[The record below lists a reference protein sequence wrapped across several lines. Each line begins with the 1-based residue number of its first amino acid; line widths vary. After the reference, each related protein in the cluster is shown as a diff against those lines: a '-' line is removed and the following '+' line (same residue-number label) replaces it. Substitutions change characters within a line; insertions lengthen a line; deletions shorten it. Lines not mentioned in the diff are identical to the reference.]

1 MNLEK
6 YLQKVYDE
14 ALVQEPQA
22 EGGAIGGQMQ
32 KNAAEIK
39 IVTNAAGEKKIAG
52 FGYIAG
58 QDLSVIVNK
67 AIIGLQKMGK
77 NTVEAQVAGLGAWIQ
92 KSDPE
97 VWQAI
102 QDIGGLEKL
111 LGSQGDPDI
120 RVVGAGKGKSV
131 IITPDNPYNQ
141 KKPSYTWPQ
150 DKKQGAVQ

>member
-14 ALVQEPQA
+14 ALAQEPQA

-67 AIIGLQKMGK
+67 AVIGLQKMGK
-77 NTVEAQVAGLGAWIQ
+77 NTI
-92 KSDPE
+92 
-97 VWQAI
+97 
-102 QDIGGLEKL
+102 
-111 LGSQGDPDI
+111 
-120 RVVGAGKGKSV
+120 
-131 IITPDNPYNQ
+131 
-141 KKPSYTWPQ
+141 
-150 DKKQGAVQ
+150 